1 MPKTILHDRCSFVA
15 HSSYGHG
22 IDLPVFSRALRRRLF
37 LGRVISLTS
46 LACCLHPR
54 IPNAFGTRELGVAV
68 HCYLAPLME
77 VAEGRDD
84 RLPFPLQLSRVTA

>member
-1 MPKTILHDRCSFVA
+1 MPKTILHDQCSFGA
-15 HSSYGHG
+15 HSSYRHG

-54 IPNAFGTRELGVAV
+54 TPNAFGTRELGVVV
-68 HCYLAPLME
+68 HCSSYLAPLIMME

-84 RLPFPLQLSRVTA
+84 